1 MKKINIYLLCFV
13 LTLYSCVNQKEKFLT
28 DLNSTVDFV
37 LQNQDNLTTKM
48 LDVHSS
54 KILELKNIFPIQKS
68 KMTAKEINQV
78 NALFIK
84 YNDLEISINVGEF
97 FDRLMTTVE
106 HVSQNKDSLTTEMLK
121 GYDYKINELRENQF
135 PIQKNIMTAKE
146 INQANLL
153 FSKYNDIKNRIKIGE
168 FITEIM
174 NLVENVALNQDSITT
189 KTLES
194 YNSKIID
201 LRENKFLNYRT
212 IMTLEEI
219 NQVNHYFGKYD
230 AVIIKIHMNEIKNKL
245 KDGLVQG
252 SNMLNE
258 LFSE

>member
-1 MKKINIYLLCFV
+1 
-13 LTLYSCVNQKEKFLT
+13 
-28 DLNSTVDFV
+28 
-37 LQNQDNLTTKM
+37 
-48 LDVHSS
+48 
-54 KILELKNIFPIQKS
+54 
-68 KMTAKEINQV
+68 
-78 NALFIK
+78 
-84 YNDLEISINVGEF
+84 
-97 FDRLMTTVE
+97 
-106 HVSQNKDSLTTEMLK
+106 MLK

-135 PIQKNIMTAKE
+135 PIQKNIMTAEE

>member
-97 FDRLMTTVE
+97 
-106 HVSQNKDSLTTEMLK
+106 
-121 GYDYKINELRENQF
+121 
-135 PIQKNIMTAKE
+135 
-146 INQANLL
+146 
-153 FSKYNDIKNRIKIGE
+153 
-168 FITEIM
+168 ITEIM

>member
-68 KMTAKEINQV
+68 KMTAEEINQV

-121 GYDYKINELRENQF
+121 GYDYKINELREN
-135 PIQKNIMTAKE
+135 
-146 INQANLL
+146 
-153 FSKYNDIKNRIKIGE
+153 
-168 FITEIM
+168 
-174 NLVENVALNQDSITT
+174 
-189 KTLES
+189 
-194 YNSKIID
+194 
-201 LRENKFLNYRT
+201 KFLNYRT
-212 IMTLEEI
+212 TMTLEEI